1 MCSNG
6 VAGLPGDAEVT
17 QGGRRRRPRFVLHVT
32 QRCGSHQ
39 LFGVD
44 VKFGHC
50 DGEDVFFSLRVSVCK
65 KGLRD
70 QEGVHNNC
78 RDSHAGIITSPC

>member
-17 QGGRRRRPRFVLHVT
+17 QGRGRRRPRFVLHVT

-50 DGEDVFFSLRVSVCK
+50 DGEDVFFPFVSVFVK
-65 KGLRD
+65 KDSEIRRVCTTTAGTAM
-70 QEGVHNNC
+70 QE
-78 RDSHAGIITSPC
+78 